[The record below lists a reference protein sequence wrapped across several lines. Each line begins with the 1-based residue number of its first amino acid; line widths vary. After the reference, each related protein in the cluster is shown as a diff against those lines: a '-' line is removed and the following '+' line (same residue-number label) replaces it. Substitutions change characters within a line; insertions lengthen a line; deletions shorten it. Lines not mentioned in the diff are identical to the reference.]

1 MGIDKGY
8 YNFLK
13 WALVLSLQ
21 YGKVGELLF
30 TIVVLV
36 VMFSPSLAY
45 YWMLNERWLLILS
58 SIWTMIL
65 MMIGYKHL
73 RKIKT

>member
-13 WALVLSLQ
+13 WALVLSLR
-21 YGKVGELLF
+21 YGWMGELIF
-30 TIVVLV
+30 TIVVLL
-36 VMFSPSLAY
+36 VMFSPSLVY